1 MKDEGRKKYFYHPSS
16 IILHQSP
23 IASSDKWEV
32 YVNGGR
38 TPTGIDV
45 VEWAKKAEKLG
56 AGEILLTSMDSDGT
70 KNGFDIGLTGA
81 VSNAVKIPVIAS
93 GGAGSIVD
101 FYDVFTE
108 TKATA
113 ALAASIFHYREIKIR
128 EIKDYLAKKGI
139 GVRI

>member
-1 MKDEGRKKYFYHPSS
+1 
-16 IILHQSP
+16 
-23 IASSDKWEV
+23 
-32 YVNGGR
+32 
-38 TPTGIDV
+38 
-45 VEWAKKAEKLG
+45 
-56 AGEILLTSMDSDGT
+56 
-70 KNGFDIGLTGA
+70 
-81 VSNAVKIPVIAS
+81 VIAS